1 MSYILDSIVSIVF
14 LQMEIVPNK
23 AAKEPLLGNVIA
35 SGKPFSHFTVQIYV
49 ILQLEIT
56 TF

>member
-23 AAKEPLLGNVIA
+23 AATEPLLGNVIA